1 MEQNLKVLL
10 YKHGVTLK
18 KAFGQNFLTDE
29 SLLDEIV
36 EKAGVTEKDV
46 ALEIGCGAG
55 ALTRALAKKAKKVI
69 GYEIDKTLKPILE
82 ETTGEFN
89 NVKII
94 FNDVMKSKVSETEKE
109 IGEGYMLVANLPYYI
124 TTPLIMRFLENAK
137 NLRAMVIMV
146 QEEVAE
152 RLCSKHGTSE
162 YGAITVGV
170 NLRGSAEI
178 IKRVPREMFSPA
190 PNVDSAVVK
199 INIEPDKFEGVD
211 FARVRDVVRIAF
223 ANRRKTLANNLMNGF
238 KFSRTEAEEI
248 LTEAQIPLTARG
260 ETLSAQDFVR
270 LTQIIDSKLVK

>member
-1 MEQNLKVLL
+1 MESNLKVLL

-18 KAFGQNFLTDE
+18 KAFGQNFLTDT

-36 EKAGVTEKDV
+36 ERAGITEKDV

-55 ALTRALAKKAKKVI
+55 ALTVALAKKAKKVI
-69 GYEIDKTLKPILE
+69 GYEIDRTLKPVLE
-82 ETTGEFN
+82 ETTGGYK

-94 FNDVMKSKVSETEKE
+94 FNDVMKSKVSETEEE
-109 IGEGYMLVANLPYYI
+109 IGEKYTLVANLPYYI

-137 NLRAMVIMV
+137 NMCGMVIMV

-152 RLCSKHGTSE
+152 RLCAKHGTSE

-199 INIEPDKFEGVD
+199 IDIEEDKFEGAD
-211 FARVRDVVRIAF
+211 FNRVRDVVRCAF
-223 ANRRKTLANNLMNGF
+223 ANRRKMLVNNLMNGL
-238 KFSRTEAEEI
+238 KFSRADAEKI
-248 LTEAQIPLTARG
+248 LNRANISLTARG
-260 ETLSAQDFVR
+260 ETLSAEDFVR
-270 LTQIIDSKLVK
+270 LTAVIDGKV